1 MDVVGLLPLNNRLTT
16 FSPALEWLE
25 VVMPVVMTLQGVLVS
40 KALPADLALEII
52 RNFQQSSQ
60 LDN

>member
-16 FSPALEWLE
+16 FSPALEWLQ

-40 KALPADLALEII
+40 EALPAHLALQII
-52 RNFQQSSQ
+52 RKLTSA
-60 LDN
+60 LL

>member
-16 FSPALEWLE
+16 FSPALEWLQ

-40 KALPADLALEII
+40 KALPTHLALEII
-52 RNFQQSSQ
+52 SKLTSA
-60 LDN
+60 LL